1 VTTVDLTPD
10 GKIVDSSDAML
21 NALATALHAADC
33 GCPDWSPGDDEDPRY
48 DTAAPQTVDQ
58 LAAAGWRRESG
69 TGVAAVDPTYEDRIT
84 DEAVR
89 AAAEAIEDE
98 TFRRIGPGR
107 DLDDIHREGIAR
119 AALLAALPLLGT
131 AWLGDRVECAD
142 CGRTSG
148 YCKCGDIDAA
158 EMARLMRERVLRE
171 STQDE
176 CSGYEDFVAVGPD
189 EVVLP
194 LVTAAAAEKI
204 AEARYRAG
212 REAAARDIQVV
223 ALDETLRPVRDGQS
237 RTIETWLWH
246 AAAIA
251 RGNEPVTGDLG
262 VWAVV
267 FSNYEPPE
275 IDGLYLE
282 QVDAEARAGELGVGW
297 HAVKWEIS
305 LGRSGARERGDN
317 PEERQR

>member
-1 VTTVDLTPD
+1 VDLT
-10 GKIVDSSDAML
+10 S
-21 NALATALHAADC
+21 
-33 GCPDWSPGDDEDPRY
+33 EDK
-48 DTAAPQTVDQ
+48 
-58 LAAAGWRRESG
+58 
-69 TGVAAVDPTYEDRIT
+69 IT

-107 DLDDIHREGIAR
+107 NLDDIHREGIAR

-131 AWLGDRVECAD
+131 AWPGDRVECAD

-171 STQDE
+171 SAQDE
-176 CSGYEDFVAVGPD
+176 CSGYEDFVADGPD

-212 REAAARDIQVV
+212 REDAARAVERFGAELSCHECGPDVEGFVAAARGDQPR
-223 ALDETLRPVRDGQS
+223 TLSGCDG
-237 RTIETWLWH
+237 E
-246 AAAIA
+246 
-251 RGNEPVTGDLG
+251 
-262 VWAVV
+262 
-267 FSNYEPPE
+267 
-275 IDGLYLE
+275 
-282 QVDAEARAGELGVGW
+282 
-297 HAVKWEIS
+297 
-305 LGRSGARERGDN
+305 DN
-317 PEERQR
+317 PEEQAPIDMGYMSLPVETQRALEIAARSAAQDNPEEQR

>member
-1 VTTVDLTPD
+1 VDLT
-10 GKIVDSSDAML
+10 S
-21 NALATALHAADC
+21 
-33 GCPDWSPGDDEDPRY
+33 EDK
-48 DTAAPQTVDQ
+48 
-58 LAAAGWRRESG
+58 
-69 TGVAAVDPTYEDRIT
+69 IT

-107 DLDDIHREGIAR
+107 NLDDIHREGIAR

-131 AWLGDRVECAD
+131 AWPGDRVECAD

-171 STQDE
+171 SAQDE
-176 CSGYEDFVAVGPD
+176 CSGYEDFVADGPD

-212 REAAARDIQVV
+212 REDAARTAIDLLMREQER
-223 ALDETLRPVRDGQS
+223 ANGLKRERESERDA
-237 RTIETWLWH
+237 E
-246 AAAIA
+246 
-251 RGNEPVTGDLG
+251 G
-262 VWAVV
+262 VMCCLQ
-267 FSNYEPPE
+267 YL
-275 IDGLYLE
+275 DGLKVGITALE
-282 QVDAEARAGELGVGW
+282 AEKG
-297 HAVKWEIS
+297 
-305 LGRSGARERGDN
+305 
-317 PEERQR
+317 